1 MQQKNELDQPSK
13 IDELMLIDYPLPKDM
28 IEKYNK
34 IGSDIILQVSS
45 PRNESFEI
53 NYDYE
58 VNLADLS

>member
-1 MQQKNELDQPSK
+1 
-13 IDELMLIDYPLPKDM
+13 MLIDYPLPKDM

-34 IGSDIILQVSS
+34 IESDIILSVSS
-45 PRNESFEI
+45 PRDESFEI